1 MGEVVYWNTLSG
13 GRVYTGIYSP
23 GGESIPGESLPCD
36 TGYAGSSED
45 SQPTTRKDIMS
56 RYLYA
61 RSMWTS
67 TNCFHNFIVW
77 GYSYVSFNEQYF
89 VLLFRPMST

>member
-36 TGYAGSSED
+36 TGANNMLERA
-45 SQPTTRKDIMS
+45 QEAVQLQCR
-56 RYLYA
+56 
-61 RSMWTS
+61 
-67 TNCFHNFIVW
+67 
-77 GYSYVSFNEQYF
+77 
-89 VLLFRPMST
+89 